1 MALSDSK
8 CRVTRPA
15 GKLQKLSDG
24 GGLQL
29 WVQPNGSRY
38 WRLVYRYRG
47 KQKVLAIGVYPTV
60 SLAEARR
67 RRDEARRLLAS
78 GTDPADAKR
87 REKIVT
93 DSFREIAGEYL
104 AKLKKEGR
112 APRTLAKVEWLLSF
126 AEPTLGDRPIGSITA
141 TDILQVLRQVERRGR
156 YESARRLRSTIGA
169 VFRYAVATVRA
180 ESDPTFAL
188 RDALIRPTVTPRA
201 AVTDPV
207 AFGALLRAIEGFDGQ
222 PTTRAALKLMAL
234 LFPRPGELR
243 GAEWWEF
250 DFGKS
255 LWTLPVGRMKMRRP
269 HRIPL
274 PRQAVA
280 VLEELREITGDG
292 ALLFPSVRAEDRPIS
307 DNTLNAA
314 LRRMGYA
321 KDEATAHGFRATA
334 ATLLNESGKWHPDA
348 IERQFAHVESNDIRR
363 AYVRGEHWEER
374 VRMMQWWA
382 DCLDALRADRAPP
395 DWQ

>member
-15 GKLQKLSDG
+15 AKLQKLSNG

-38 WRLVYRYRG
+38 WPLAYRYRG
-47 KQKVLAIGVYPTV
+47 KQKVLAIGVYPAV

-67 RRDEARRLLAS
+67 RRDAAKQLLAE
-78 GTDPADAKR
+78 GTDPAAAKR
-87 REKIVT
+87 REKIVM
-93 DSFREIAGEYL
+93 DSFREISGEYL

-112 APRTLAKVEWLLSF
+112 APRTLAKGEWLLSF

-207 AFGALLRAIEGFDGQ
+207 AFGALLRAIEGFNGQ

-243 GAEWWEF
+243 AAEWREF
-250 DFGKS
+250 DFDKAP
-255 LWTLPVGRMKMRRP
+255 WTLPVGRMKMRRP
-269 HRIPL
+269 HRISL
-274 PRQAVA
+274 SRQAIA
-280 VLEELREITGDG
+280 VLGQKPTYLGKYAQRGAAADGLRQGRGHGPWLQSDG
-292 ALLFPSVRAEDRPIS
+292 RDIAE
-307 DNTLNAA
+307 
-314 LRRMGYA
+314 
-321 KDEATAHGFRATA
+321 
-334 ATLLNESGKWHPDA
+334 
-348 IERQFAHVESNDIRR
+348 
-363 AYVRGEHWEER
+363 
-374 VRMMQWWA
+374 
-382 DCLDALRADRAPP
+382 
-395 DWQ
+395 